1 MFGDNKKSR
10 TCAGF
15 FWSGQKPLT
24 LALSRREREP
34 TYVFSNSL
42 VISQTAANLKHPLTL
57 ALSRSE
63 RELAYVFSNSLVISQ
78 TAANLK
84 HPLTL
89 ALSRRESELAYV
101 FSNSLVISQAAAN
114 LKHPPISPLSLWER
128 ARVRGCAP
136 YPRFSCMRANW
147 RSSME
152 G

>member
-42 VISQTAANLKHPLTL
+42 VISQTAANLKHPPIS
-57 ALSRSE
+57 ALSRREREPTYVFSSSPVISQACNNLKHPPISGLSRRE
-63 RELAYVFSNSLVISQ
+63 RELAYVFSNS
-78 TAANLK
+78 
-84 HPLTL
+84 P
-89 ALSRRESELAYV
+89 
-101 FSNSLVISQAAAN
+101 VISQAAAN

-136 YPRFSCMRANW
+136 YARFSCMRANW